1 MFSSL
6 SPPTVP
12 QSWKKRDSI
21 YISSHQ
27 RNQLKIITFTV
38 SVYFMADAGGVATL
52 LPPLNT

>member
-6 SPPTVP
+6 SLPTVP

-52 LPPLNT
+52 LPPLNI